1 MENERE
7 NQGGPA
13 ILYRHKRRFAFRTL
27 DHKSYRLCM
36 FNLLGLKE
44 TICSNAGRPCGCGLD
59 PSLSCTNHTHS
70 WLLKEPVGRKQLARR
85 HEDQETIR

>member
-1 MENERE
+1 MKEKARE
-7 NQGGPA
+7 DLLSYIDTGDNLPLGHWT
-13 ILYRHKRRFAFRTL
+13 IR
-27 DHKSYRLCM
+27 SYRLCM
-36 FNLLGLKE
+36 FNLRGLKE

-70 WLLKEPVGRKQLARR
+70 WLVKEPVGRKQLARR